1 MSLEIKYK
9 VCIIDDDP
17 LILEMYTRALEQGG
31 YTVLTAGDGE
41 AGLALIKKEKPDL
54 ALVDINMP
62 KKNGVEL
69 VKDIYADKDIS
80 QTRIIILTNQDD
92 WETIQEIGKYNTKF
106 YIVKA
111 MTTPLKVVSM
121 VKEVLS

>member
-1 MSLEIKYK
+1 MSLGIKYK
-9 VCIIDDDP
+9 ICIIDDDV
-17 LILEMYTRALEQGG
+17 LILEMYTRALEQNG
-31 YTVLTAGDGE
+31 YIVLTAGDGE

-54 ALVDINMP
+54 ALIDINMP

-69 VKDIYADKDIS
+69 VQDIYADKSIS

-92 WETIQEIGKYNTKF
+92 WETVQEIGKYNTKF

-111 MTTPLKVVSM
+111 MTTPKKVVDVVM
-121 VKEVLS
+121 EALS

>member
-1 MSLEIKYK
+1 MPLGIKYK
-9 VCIIDDDP
+9 VCIVDDDP
-17 LILEMYTRALEQGG
+17 LILEMYSRVLEQNG
-31 YTVLTAGDGE
+31 YVVVMAKDGE
-41 AGLALIKKEKPDL
+41 EGLALIKKERPDL

-69 VKDIYADKDIS
+69 VKDIYADKEIS

-92 WETIQEIGKYNTKF
+92 WKTVQEIGKHPTKF

-111 MTTPLKVVSM
+111 MTTPQKVVDM